1 MVPGAATAFDNYGNA
16 IAISSEKIEEFL
28 AKQRALLKFE
38 NQNAIKETTK
48 QLEEYRKTYENL
60 IAQQEQGG
68 ATITQ
73 TNGQFGGSTSYIDTT
88 TMPQIEA
95 NIKKYGELIQGA
107 EEKLKQLNGQTV
119 EDAIH
124 SQKQMLEARQNFNKM
139 EEVQLKAW
147 IKNNKDTYKEYAEVA
162 QEIYNKRFPEED
174 PAAAKKKAEKAAKA
188 AKVVADKARTA
199 AEKEQRDKVSTEQ
212 AAAKKTC
219 RISRRRTTIL
229 LPL

>member
-1 MVPGAATAFDNYGNA
+1 M
-16 IAISSEKIEEFL
+16 
-28 AKQRALLKFE
+28 LKFE

-147 IKNNKDTYKEYAEVA
+147 IKIIKTLIRNTQKSLRKYTTNVFQKKIR
-162 QEIYNKRFPEED
+162 QPQKRKR
-174 PAAAKKKAEKAAKA
+174 KKQLRQQK
-188 AKVVADKARTA
+188 
-199 AEKEQRDKVSTEQ
+199 
-212 AAAKKTC
+212 
-219 RISRRRTTIL
+219 
-229 LPL
+229 